1 MELLRQWINGRGKQ
15 PVTWK
20 TLTEVLHD
28 IELSTLAREIEVLK
42 CHKETIGQARIPIS
56 DHHAEKDVLT
66 TKTTEE
72 SKQSST
78 RDVHTEGME
87 DVKYSESIE
96 QVVDVT
102 ADLLPKYFECGDSE
116 EEHSLL
122 DRNFEADLLAIDCE
136 DLKDKEENQRTSA
149 SHGTGRRTDT
159 RSLSL
164 IQDEELD

>member
-20 TLTEVLHD
+20 TLAEVLHD
-28 IELSTLAREIEVLK
+28 IELSILAREIEVLK
-42 CHKETIGQARIPIS
+42 CHEETIGQARIPIS
-56 DHHAEKDVLT
+56 DHHVEKDVLIA
-66 TKTTEE
+66 KTTEE
-72 SKQSST
+72 SEQSST

-96 QVVDVT
+96 QVVDIT
-102 ADLLPKYFECGDSE
+102 ADLLPKYFECEDSE

-122 DRNFEADLLAIDCE
+122 DRNFEAAIDCE
-136 DLKDKEENQRTSA
+136 DLKEKEENQRTSA
-149 SHGTGRRTDT
+149 SHGTGRMTDT